1 MFTIFRKELADYFTS
16 IRCLVVLLLVFA
28 ISALALHAAYMGL
41 RQPDTANVTEFV
53 FLGLFTTPEEAI
65 PALLNF
71 PTIMALFF
79 MPFIGIALG
88 FDAINSERAR
98 GTLSRVLSQ
107 PVFRDNVINAKFL
120 ASIFT
125 LSIMAA
131 ASMLIVGGYGLRLI
145 GVPPGSEEFI
155 RLFIYLVSLIIYGAF
170 WIGLAMLFS
179 VVFRWVGSSL
189 LTSLAFWLFFGLF
202 YIFMVAPALANA
214 MAPTASG
221 TTEALIQNY
230 EMQQLLLRI
239 SPSYLFLESS
249 TALLFP
255 LVRTLGVVT
264 MAEVTYMLPNPLSLG
279 QSLLLVWPHLT
290 ILIGLTAACFG
301 VSYVVFMRQEI
312 RAT

>member
-16 IRCLVVLLLVFA
+16 IRCIVVLLLVFA
-28 ISALALHAAYMGL
+28 VSAMALHAAYLGIREGSM
-41 RQPDTANVTEFV
+41 QTSEFV
-53 FLGLFTTPEEAI
+53 FLGLFTTSEQAI

-88 FDAINSERAR
+88 FDAINSERAS

-120 ASIFT
+120 ASVFT
-125 LSIMAA
+125 LSIMAT
-131 ASMLIVGGYGLRLI
+131 ASVLLIGGYGLRII
-145 GVPPGSEEFI
+145 GVPPSSEEFI
-155 RLFIYLVSLIIYGAF
+155 RLFLYLVSLIIYGAF

-179 VVFRWVGSSL
+179 VLFRWAGTSL
-189 LTSLAFWLFFGLF
+189 LTSLAFWLFFSLF

-214 MAPTASG
+214 LAPTADG
-221 TTEALIQNY
+221 TTQVLIHNF
-230 EMQQLLLRI
+230 ELQQLLLRI

-249 TALLFP
+249 SALLLP

-264 MAEVTYMLPNPLSLG
+264 MGEAVYMIPNPLSLG

>member
-16 IRCLVVLLLVFA
+16 VRCIVVLVLVFA
-28 ISALALHAAYMGL
+28 ISAMALHAAYLGM
-41 RQPDTANVTEFV
+41 RQETQIPEFV

-107 PVFRDNVINAKFL
+107 PVFRDNIINAKFL

-125 LSIMAA
+125 LSIMTT
-131 ASMLIVGGYGLRLI
+131 ASMLIIGGYGLRLI
-145 GVPPGSEEFI
+145 GVPPTSEEFI

-179 VVFRWVGSSL
+179 VIFRWVGTSL
-189 LTSLAFWLFFGLF
+189 MTSLAFWLFFGLF

-214 MAPTASG
+214 LAPTAGG
-221 TTEALIQNY
+221 TTQALIQNF
-230 EMQQLLLRI
+230 EVQQLLLRI
-239 SPSYLFLESS
+239 SPSYLFFESS

-255 LVRTLGVVT
+255 LVRTLGIVT
-264 MAEVTYMLPNPLSLG
+264 MGEAAYMLPNPLSLG
-279 QSLLLVWPHLT
+279 QSLLLIWPHLT
-290 ILIGLTAACFG
+290 VLIGLTAACFG

>member
-16 IRCLVVLLLVFA
+16 IRGIVVLILVFA
-28 ISALALHAAYMGL
+28 ISAMALHAAYVGMRGG
-41 RQPDTANVTEFV
+41 AATEFV
-53 FLGLFTTPEEAI
+53 FLGLFTTAEEAI

-71 PTIMALFF
+71 PTIIALFF

-98 GTLSRVLSQ
+98 GTLSRLLSQ

-120 ASIFT
+120 ANIFI

-131 ASMLIVGGYGLRLI
+131 ASMLLIGGYGLRII
-145 GVPPGSEEFI
+145 GVPPSSEEFI
-155 RLFIYLVSLIIYGAF
+155 RLFIYLVSVIIYGAF

-179 VVFRWVGSSL
+179 VLFRWVGSSL

-214 MAPTASG
+214 LVPTASG
-221 TTEALIQNY
+221 TTEVLIHNY

-249 TALLFP
+249 TGLLLP
-255 LVRTLGVVT
+255 MVRTLGIIT
-264 MAEVTYMLPNPLSLG
+264 SGEAAYMVLNPISLG
-279 QSLLLVWPHLT
+279 QSLLLVWPHFT
-290 ILIGLTAACFG
+290 ILISLTAACFG

>member
-16 IRCLVVLLLVFA
+16 IRGIVVLLLVFA
-28 ISALALHAAYMGL
+28 ISAMALHAAYVGMRGGT
-41 RQPDTANVTEFV
+41 DTGFV
-53 FLGLFTTPEEAI
+53 FLRLFTTSEQAI

-71 PTIMALFF
+71 PTIIALFF

-88 FDAINSERAR
+88 FDAINSERAS

-131 ASMLIVGGYGLRLI
+131 TSMLLIAGYGLRII
-145 GVPPGSEEFI
+145 GVPPSSEEFI
-155 RLFIYLVSLIIYGAF
+155 RLFIYLVSIIIYGAF

-179 VVFRWVGSSL
+179 VLFRWVGSSL
-189 LTSLAFWLFFGLF
+189 LTSLAFWLFFSLF

-214 MAPTASG
+214 LAPTADG
-221 TTEALIQNY
+221 TTQALIRNV
-230 EMQQLLLRI
+230 ELQQLLLRI

-249 TALLFP
+249 MGLLLP
-255 LVRTLGVVT
+255 MVRTLGVVT
-264 MAEVTYMLPNPLSLG
+264 SGEAAYMVLNPLSLG

>member
-16 IRCLVVLLLVFA
+16 VRCIVVLLLVFA
-28 ISALALHAAYMGL
+28 ISAMALHAAYLGM
-41 RQPDTANVTEFV
+41 RQETQVTEFV
-53 FLGLFTTPEEAI
+53 FLRLFTTPEQAI

-71 PTIMALFF
+71 PTIIALFF

-88 FDAINSERAR
+88 FDAINSERSR

-125 LSIMAA
+125 LSIMAT
-131 ASMLIVGGYGLRLI
+131 ASMLIIGGYGLRII
-145 GVPPGSEEFI
+145 GVPPSSEEFI
-155 RLFIYLVSLIIYGAF
+155 RLFIYLVSIIIYGAF

-179 VVFRWVGSSL
+179 VLFRWVGSSL

-202 YIFMVAPALANA
+202 YIFMVAPALAGA
-214 MAPTASG
+214 MAPTADG
-221 TTEALIQNY
+221 TTQALIQNY

-249 TALLFP
+249 TALLLP

-264 MAEVTYMLPNPLSLG
+264 LGEAAYMIPNPLSLG

>member
-16 IRCLVVLLLVFA
+16 IRGVVVLLLVFA
-28 ISALALHAAYMGL
+28 ISAMALHSAYVGMRGEF
-41 RQPDTANVTEFV
+41 DTEFV
-53 FLGLFTTPEEAI
+53 FLRLFTTPEKAI

-71 PTIMALFF
+71 PTIIALFF

-88 FDAINSERAR
+88 FDAVNSERAR

-120 ASIFT
+120 ASVFT

-131 ASMLIVGGYGLRLI
+131 TSMLLIAGYGLRII
-145 GVPPGSEEFI
+145 GVPPSSEEVI
-155 RLFIYLVSLIIYGAF
+155 RLLLYLVSIIVYGAF

-179 VVFRWVGSSL
+179 VLFRWVGSSL
-189 LTSLAFWLFFGLF
+189 LTSLAFWLFFSLF
-202 YIFMVAPALANA
+202 YIFLVAPTLANA
-214 MAPTASG
+214 LAPTTSG
-221 TTEALIQNY
+221 TTAAAIHNVQ
-230 EMQQLLLRI
+230 MQQLLLRI

-249 TALLFP
+249 TVLLLP
-255 LVRTLGVVT
+255 LVRTLGVIT
-264 MAEVTYMLPNPLSLG
+264 IGEAAHMIPNPLSLG
-279 QSLLLVWPHLT
+279 QSLLLAWPHLT
-290 ILIGLTAACFG
+290 ILVSLTAVCFG

>member
-16 IRCLVVLLLVFA
+16 IRCLVVLLLVLA
-28 ISALALHAAYMGL
+28 ISAMALHAAYVGM
-41 RQPDTANVTEFV
+41 RMETPSTEFT
-53 FLGLFTTPEEAI
+53 FLRLFTTSEQAI

-71 PTIMALFF
+71 PTIIALFF

-125 LSIMAA
+125 LAIMAA
-131 ASMLIVGGYGLRLI
+131 ASMLFIAGYGLRII
-145 GVPPGSEEFI
+145 GVPPSSEEFI
-155 RLFIYLVSLIIYGAF
+155 RLFIYLVSIIVYGAF

-179 VVFRWVGSSL
+179 VLFRWVGSSL
-189 LTSLAFWLFFGLF
+189 LTSLAFWLFFSLF
-202 YIFMVAPALANA
+202 YIFMVAPAVANA
-214 MAPTASG
+214 LAPTASG
-221 TTEALIQNY
+221 TSEALIHNY
-230 EMQQLLLRI
+230 ELQHLLLRI
-239 SPSYLFLESS
+239 SPSFLFLESS
-249 TALLFP
+249 TVLLLP
-255 LVRTLGVVT
+255 LVRTLGLIT
-264 MAEVTYMLPNPLSLG
+264 IGEAAYMIPNPLSLG
-279 QSLLLVWPHLT
+279 QSLLLAWPHLT
-290 ILIGLTAACFG
+290 ILISLTAVCFG

>member
-16 IRCLVVLLLVFA
+16 IRGIVVLILVFA
-28 ISALALHAAYMGL
+28 ISAMALHAAYVGMRGEF
-41 RQPDTANVTEFV
+41 DTEFV
-53 FLGLFTTPEEAI
+53 FLRLFTTSEEAI

-71 PTIMALFF
+71 PTIIALFF

-88 FDAINSERAR
+88 FDAINSERAS

-131 ASMLIVGGYGLRLI
+131 ASMLLIAGYGLRII
-145 GVPPGSEEFI
+145 GVPPDAEEFI
-155 RLFIYLVSLIIYGAF
+155 RLFIYLVSVIIYGAF
-170 WIGLAMLFS
+170 WVGLAMLFS
-179 VVFRWVGSSL
+179 VLFRWVGSSL

-202 YIFMVAPALANA
+202 YIFLVAPALANA
-214 MAPTASG
+214 LAPTASG
-221 TTEALIQNY
+221 TTQALIHNF
-230 EMQQLLLRI
+230 ELQQLLLRI

-249 TALLFP
+249 TVLLLP

-264 MAEVTYMLPNPLSLG
+264 TSEAAYMVLNPLSLG

-290 ILIGLTAACFG
+290 ILISLTAACFG
-301 VSYVVFMRQEI
+301 VSYAVFMRQEI